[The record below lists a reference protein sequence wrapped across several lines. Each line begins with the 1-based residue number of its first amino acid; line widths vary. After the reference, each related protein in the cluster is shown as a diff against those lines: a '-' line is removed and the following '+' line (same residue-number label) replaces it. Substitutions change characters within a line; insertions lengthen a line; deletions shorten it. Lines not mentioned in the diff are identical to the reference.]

1 MSEEVCLKYGLLSGH
16 VSDVISGKRKTVGGW
31 HIERI

>member
-1 MSEEVCLKYGLLSGH
+1 MSEEVWKQYGLSSGH

-31 HIERI
+31 YIERI